1 MKFVRSISISKGNIL
16 PERQGRISV
25 DFQIT
30 KEGKVRFAVVLNL
43 QSEWTDL
50 VCAGKVCLEW
60 KIILCLSNF
69 CKRNMEKKAR
79 RDLSSAFSSVIGLQC
94 DLANIKNKTG
104 TLQATSVFLNS
115 LN

>member
-1 MKFVRSISISKGNIL
+1 M
-16 PERQGRISV
+16 
-25 DFQIT
+25 
-30 KEGKVRFAVVLNL
+30 RFVVLFNL

-50 VCAGKVCLEW
+50 VCAGKECLEW

-79 RDLSSAFSSVIGLQC
+79 RDLRSAFKSVTGLQH
-94 DLANIKNKTG
+94 DLASIKNKTA

>member
-1 MKFVRSISISKGNIL
+1 M
-16 PERQGRISV
+16 PERQDRISV

-30 KEGKVRFAVVLNL
+30 EEGKVRFVVIFNL
-43 QSEWTDL
+43 QSERTDL
-50 VCAGKVCLEW
+50 AGKECLER

-79 RDLSSAFSSVIGLQC
+79 RDLSSALVTVLQH
-94 DLANIKNKTG
+94 DLASIKNKTG